1 MTVGDILLWKDEQ
14 FGRHRAWRV
23 LSVILGAEQHEG
35 LVELEPMFERPGN
48 NADGKPQPT
57 VLVPEVLTRGLTVF
71 GAGGLA
77 TAQ

>member
-1 MTVGDILLWKDEQ
+1 MTVGDILLWKDEK

-35 LVELEPMFERPGN
+35 LIELEPMFERPGN
-48 NADGKPQPT
+48 NAYGKPQPT
-57 VLVPEVLTRGLTVF
+57 VLVPEVFTRGLTVF